1 MTVADQNVMAINPAD
16 EPKTH
21 MYIWNSIFYSLGF
34 DVKDHYKVCIFMS
47 RRDVLANFIILNIFT
62 WMTEENLILRT
73 HLSYFCKPL
82 QNFI

>member
-34 DVKDHYKVCIFMS
+34 DVKDHYKVCIVMI
-47 RRDVLANFIILNIFT
+47 RRDVLAKRFLINF
-62 WMTEENLILRT
+62 
-73 HLSYFCKPL
+73 LS
-82 QNFI
+82 